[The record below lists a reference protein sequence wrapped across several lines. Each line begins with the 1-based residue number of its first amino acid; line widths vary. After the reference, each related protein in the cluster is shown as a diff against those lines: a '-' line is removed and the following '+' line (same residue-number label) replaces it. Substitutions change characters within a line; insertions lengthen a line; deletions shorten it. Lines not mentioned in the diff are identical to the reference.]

1 MRYPSRSQSSVPTS
15 VVDDLH
21 ASLPADRSSLPQMR
35 SLLAG
40 FLEGSDVGD
49 DASYNAQLVMHE
61 LVANAIEHGSNE
73 QDKIEVLV
81 QLLRNRLCIV
91 VYDNAR
97 QSRVPVA
104 LTPDEHRDHG
114 RGLQV
119 VGQLADWSE
128 QIVRGRRE
136 VRAELPL

>member
-1 MRYPSRSQSSVPTS
+1 MRNPSRSPAGAPTS

-21 ASLPADRSSLPQMR
+21 ASLPADRSSLSQVR

-49 DASYNAQLVMHE
+49 EASYNAQLVMHE

-73 QDKIEVLV
+73 RDKIEVLV

-97 QSRVPVA
+97 KSRVPVA

>member
-1 MRYPSRSQSSVPTS
+1 MRDPTRSQAAVPAAL
-15 VVDDLH
+15 VDGLH
-21 ASLPADRSSLPQMR
+21 ASLPADRSSLPQLR

-40 FLEGSDVGD
+40 FLQASNVGD

-73 QDKIEVLV
+73 QDKIEVHV
-81 QLLRNRLCIV
+81 QLLRKRLRIV

-97 QSRVPVA
+97 KSRVPVA

-119 VGQLADWSE
+119 VDQLADWSE

>member
-1 MRYPSRSQSSVPTS
+1 MRDPFRSQAGVPTS
-15 VVDDLH
+15 AVDDLH
-21 ASLPADRSSLPQMR
+21 ANLPADRSSLPQMR

-61 LVANAIEHGSNE
+61 LVANAVEHGSNE
-73 QDKIEVLV
+73 HDEIEVVV
-81 QLLRNRLCIV
+81 QLLGNRLCIV

-97 QSRVPVA
+97 RSGVPVA
-104 LTPDEHRDHG
+104 LTPDEHRDRG

-119 VGQLADWSE
+119 VGQLANWSE
-128 QIVRGRRE
+128 RIVRGRRE